1 MDDLVE
7 IVGDGDL
14 VVARSWM
21 RRVAGAAVVWRNH
34 SVASVRDWG
43 DDMSPLVGGV
53 WVAVDQQNGAS
64 LLLALGRAVDVM
76 NPDFPGLID
85 KGKAVLPSLVVNV
98 RRIERRH
105 VVRLSR

>member
-1 MDDLVE
+1 
-7 IVGDGDL
+7 
-14 VVARSWM
+14 
-21 RRVAGAAVVWRNH
+21 
-34 SVASVRDWG
+34 
-43 DDMSPLVGGV
+43 MSPLVGGV

-64 LLLALGRAVDVM
+64 LLLAFGRAVDVM